1 MEKHT
6 IIKPNNIGR
15 VAVIVRILFIASI
28 IILWE
33 ALARNNT
40 RIAFYTSY
48 PTEIFLDLINFAQTG
63 DMLRHIGI
71 ALKEAYLGLL
81 YGSCLGILIG
91 VFFSQFA
98 VLGRIFTPVVSA
110 IQGIPQLTLAPLYIL
125 WFGIGLKSKVIL
137 ATLMVFFNVFIATY
151 SAIKNIDQKLIES
164 ATLLGASKL
173 QVLWH
178 IVIPTSMPFILSGIR
193 IGASICMVGAIIGEY
208 IGSSGGLG
216 WMVTYASSFFQIGR
230 VMSCIM
236 VLLVIGL
243 LVSSILEFVERHLL
257 VWRSE
262 VNLKMAAGKVTAQAK
277 DKEKMSRAGI

>member
-71 ALKEAYLGLL
+71 TLKEAYLGLL